1 MGKVR
6 EFQALGGWFKKK
18 KEEKCKG
25 LRTSVP
31 LLNKHYAPQDLDW
44 KKAIRNEAVNVTLNP
59 F

>member
-1 MGKVR
+1 MKMGKVR

-44 KKAIRNEAVNVTLNP
+44 KNAKKATEEGNTQ
-59 F
+59 